1 MAETIFALSSGA
13 PPAAIAIVRVSGP
26 QAAHAMQ
33 ALLHRQLPARK
44 AVTAAVRDSGGEL
57 LDRALA
63 LWLPGPQTA
72 TGEDTLELHCHGGR
86 AVVQAVEAALA
97 ALTGLRRAQP
107 GEFTRR
113 AFANGRIDL
122 AEAEGLVDLLSAET
136 ELQRQSALALAGGAF
151 SREVGE
157 WRERLLLLSAAIEA
171 VLDFADEDDVTA
183 LPADFVLRL
192 DTLEAEI
199 SGWLDRPRAEVLR
212 EGFKVV
218 LAGPPN
224 AGKSTLFNALV
235 ESEAAITAPI
245 AGTTRDLLMHPVAL
259 AGIPFRFFDTAGLT
273 DDTSDVIEAIGVERA
288 RAALANADLVLLLS
302 DVDGLYSGDPRT
314 EGAALIPVV
323 EAVTPEV
330 MAMAS
335 GASSSGLGSGGMVSK
350 LQAAQIATRAGIAL
364 GILNG
369 THDAPIAHALAAE
382 TGTLFLPV
390 RADRAR
396 KAWLGGRLAPAG
408 ELRVDKGCAEALK
421 GGASLLAAG

>member
-288 RAALANADLVLLLS
+288 RAALASADLVLWL
-302 DVDGLYSGDPRT
+302 GP
-314 EGAALIPVV
+314 EGEGPAGAWEI
-323 EAVTPEV
+323 EA
-330 MAMAS
+330 
-335 GASSSGLGSGGMVSK
+335 
-350 LQAAQIATRAGIAL
+350 Q
-364 GILNG
+364 
-369 THDAPIAHALAAE
+369 
-382 TGTLFLPV
+382 
-390 RADRAR
+390 ADRAGHAAKLHPLHR
-396 KAWLGGRLAPAG
+396 LSALTGAGMDGLRTDLVALAQQAMPRPGEAALNARQHRLLAEAAQSLGSAGSLSDPLLVAESLRLA
-408 ELRVDKGCAEALK
+408 RVAFDALLGRTTTEDMLDALFGQFCIGK
-421 GGASLLAAG
+421 